1 MTNNVLYVSDGDYGK
16 RVGYLS
22 AVVQG
27 QYGQVI
33 PLEIRDLANTVV
45 NLTGYSTITGTLND
59 QRGNVTNI
67 AGTLALDATPSTAPN
82 ANWTIAAADFGTPG
96 VFMVMLTLSNG
107 SATLKT
113 IPVALTVHADPAVTA
128 VPGTPLVG
136 VTTAQAAL
144 IAALAQL
151 SGLANFNGTG
161 GATGIKINL
170 SATAA
175 PGVGDDS
182 GDGYAIGSIWL
193 DTTNDNIYMATD
205 VTVGAANWEQISGA
219 GGGAVDS
226 VFGRTG
232 AVIAAS
238 GDYDATE
245 VSYDSGVPGVWE
257 TVALALAGI
266 DSNNNA
272 TVIDLDA
279 HIDATTN
286 VHGIADTSL
295 LLDTSDIGATV
306 QAYSAKTAAIA
317 GLTWAANSIILLTGT
332 ATASVQALAAHIV
345 TFLQSASAAD
355 ARTAIGASDTT
366 EYIVIACSDETTA
379 LAAGTA
385 KATFRMPYA
394 MTLTGVRASVTTAP
408 TGSTLTVDINDG
420 GTTILS
426 TKLTIDATEETSTTA
441 ATPAVISDTAL
452 ASDAEIT
459 IDIDS
464 VGSTVAGAGL
474 KVTLIGTR

>member
-205 VTVGAANWEQISGA
+205 VTVGAANWEQINGA
-219 GGGAVDS
+219 GGGASDVTDLTTTTGLPAQRLR
-226 VFGRTG
+226 VAGAGGLEYRTTEQDLAELRDAG
-232 AVIAAS
+232 ALATPDIGVIVQ
-238 GDYDATE
+238 GYDA
-245 VSYDSGVPGVWE
+245 
-257 TVALALAGI
+257 
-266 DSNNNA
+266 
-272 TVIDLDA
+272 DL
-279 HIDATTN
+279 
-286 VHGIADTSL
+286 
-295 LLDTSDIGATV
+295 
-306 QAYSAKTAAIA
+306 AAIA
-317 GLTWAANSIILLTGT
+317 ALSPANDDVVQRKAGAWTNRTIAQIKTDL
-332 ATASVQALAAHIV
+332 ASNI
-345 TFLQSASAAD
+345 
-355 ARTAIGASDTT
+355 
-366 EYIVIACSDETTA
+366 EYIVVAASDETTA
-379 LAAGTA
+379 LAVGTG

-394 MTLTGVRASVTTAP
+394 MTLTSVRASVTTAP

-426 TKLTIDATEETSTTA
+426 TKLTIDASEKTSTTA

-452 ASDAEIT
+452 ADDAEIT
-459 IDIDS
+459 IDIDA
-464 VGSTVAGAGL
+464 VGSVVAGAGL